1 MNSEILNKSD
11 FVIRVLDDDEELLD
25 SIDYFLTTEGWTV
38 ETFNDIEALFQSW
51 DDEKPG
57 CLLLDIQMP
66 KANGLEV
73 QRLLDAAGYVC
84 PIIFMS
90 SYGTLDT
97 AIEAFRNGAFDI
109 FKTPFRAEELLATV
123 TRSVEK
129 DIQRRQAA
137 YKESPLGIFNSLTER
152 ERQVAHDLKQGLDS
166 ALISEHLNI
175 SQRTL
180 ERYRQNIFKRYN
192 VRNGD
197 DFREKVKDIHF

>member
-73 QRLLDAAGYVC
+73 QRRLDAAGYVC
-84 PIIFMS
+84 P
-90 SYGTLDT
+90 L
-97 AIEAFRNGAFDI
+97 RNVGHGH
-109 FKTPFRAEELLATV
+109 R
-123 TRSVEK
+123 
-129 DIQRRQAA
+129 
-137 YKESPLGIFNSLTER
+137 GI
-152 ERQVAHDLKQGLDS
+152 
-166 ALISEHLNI
+166 
-175 SQRTL
+175 
-180 ERYRQNIFKRYN
+180 
-192 VRNGD
+192 
-197 DFREKVKDIHF
+197 

>member
-73 QRLLDAAGYVC
+73 QRRLDAAGYVC

-97 AIEAFRNGAFDI
+97 AIGAFRNGAFDF
-109 FKTPFRAEELLATV
+109 FKKPFRSEELLATV

>member
-25 SIDYFLTTEGWTV
+25 SIDYFLTTEGLTV
-38 ETFNDIEALFQSW
+38 ETFNDVEALFQSW

-66 KANGLEV
+66 KVNGLEV
-73 QRLLDAAGYVC
+73 QRRLDAAGYVC

-97 AIEAFRNGAFDI
+97 AIEAFRNGAFDF
-109 FKTPFRAEELLATV
+109 FKKPFRSEELLATV

-152 ERQVAHDLKQGLDS
+152 ERQVATT
-166 ALISEHLNI
+166 LN
-175 SQRTL
+175 
-180 ERYRQNIFKRYN
+180 
-192 VRNGD
+192 
-197 DFREKVKDIHF
+197 KDWTVL

>member
-73 QRLLDAAGYVC
+73 QRRLDAAGYVC

-97 AIEAFRNGAFDI
+97 AIEAFRNGAFDFFKKPFDQKNFSRPSLEASKKI
-109 FKTPFRAEELLATV
+109 FSEDKPLI
-123 TRSVEK
+123 RSHH
-129 DIQRRQAA
+129 
-137 YKESPLGIFNSLTER
+137 LGS
-152 ERQVAHDLKQGLDS
+152 S
-166 ALISEHLNI
+166 
-175 SQRTL
+175 TL
-180 ERYRQNIFKRYN
+180 
-192 VRNGD
+192 
-197 DFREKVKDIHF
+197 